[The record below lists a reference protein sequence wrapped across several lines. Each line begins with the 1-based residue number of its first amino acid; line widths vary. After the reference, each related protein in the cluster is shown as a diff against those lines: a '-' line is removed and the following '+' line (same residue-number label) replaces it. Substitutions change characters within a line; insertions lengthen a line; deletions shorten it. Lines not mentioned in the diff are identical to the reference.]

1 MHDSVGVGIVRIDRK
16 SLRQPR
22 AIRRLDRGEA
32 ESLLDVAGGDEA
44 DPARAEDADA
54 VVEDHVVVG
63 PASGHLLSRVSS
75 ATSISTTAG
84 PVFTSAPSGSIQ
96 RSGVR
101 IAAPTI

>member
-1 MHDSVGVGIVRIDRK
+1 MHDGVGIGVVGIDTK

-22 AIRRLDRGEA
+22 AVRRLDRGEA
-32 ESLLDVAGGDEA
+32 ESSRDVAGGDEA

-54 VVEDHVVVG
+54 VVEDHVIVG

-84 PVFTSAPSGSIQ
+84 PVFTRAPSGSIH

-101 IAAPTI
+101 T